1 MTKPKLPHATDWRAR
16 NIADWNV
23 STFIAFIAET
33 TAERYNAE
41 YQPGGRGAKSTRWAR
56 ERGMLK
62 QAQGRYGNAVLR
74 RFIEICWAE
83 YRTNKPDEYPY
94 PSFTFMYSYMD
105 RNFQPAQS
113 AVAREQ
119 REAETAQQFEEISE
133 DWW

>member
-1 MTKPKLPHATDWRAR
+1 MTKPKLPPAKDWRAR

-23 STFIAFIAET
+23 TTFTEFIKDT
-33 TAERYNAE
+33 TTERYNAE

-94 PSFTFMYSYMD
+94 PSVTFMFGWMD
-105 RNFQPAQS
+105 RNWMAAQS

-119 REAETAQQFEEISE
+119 RKAETAQQSQISE